1 MDALRSI
8 VFVFFRVNFFFSSS
22 SSSLFS
28 LSVRLSGMT
37 GKGEDWKK
45 SMEMDYIM
53 KEREVDEF

>member
-8 VFVFFRVNFFFSSS
+8 VFLFFFFFFFFS
-22 SSSLFS
+22 L
-28 LSVRLSGMT
+28 LSVRASVRDDREREET
-37 GKGEDWKK
+37 GEDWKK